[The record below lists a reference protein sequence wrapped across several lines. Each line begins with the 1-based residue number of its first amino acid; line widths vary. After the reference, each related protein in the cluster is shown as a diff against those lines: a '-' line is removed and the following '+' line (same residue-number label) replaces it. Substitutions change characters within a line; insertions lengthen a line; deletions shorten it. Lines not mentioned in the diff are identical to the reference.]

1 MSLFVFLQ
9 LAEQA
14 PIRSHDDERV
24 ALLEGV
30 ADLLLVFFADP
41 VFEAVFLG
49 FTVEASFFAPTEE
62 DLFADVDRRVVAAL
76 FEAVV
81 VFFALVDAELVDF
94 FEPLDV
100 VFLEVVDPAVF
111 LDTEADRDL
120 VVLRLTGDVETVFLL
135 DVLAALLLR
144 PSPVVVSTTTGSST
158 GIEVSSDFF
167 PPFDDLHVHTV
178 SHTHTHTQVP
188 EYHQI

>member
-9 LAEQA
+9 SAEQA
-14 PIRSHDDERV
+14 TVRSHDDERV

-30 ADLLLVFFADP
+30 ADLLLVFFVDP

-81 VFFALVDAELVDF
+81 VFFALVDAEPVDF
-94 FEPLDV
+94 FEPL
-100 VFLEVVDPAVF
+100 EVVDPEVF

-120 VVLRLTGDVETVFLL
+120 VVLRPTGDVETVFLL

-178 SHTHTHTQVP
+178 SHTHTHKYQNTIKSN
-188 EYHQI
+188 HH

>member
-9 LAEQA
+9 SAEQA
-14 PIRSHDDERV
+14 SVRSHDDERV

-49 FTVEASFFAPTEE
+49 FTVETSFFAPTEE

-178 SHTHTHTQVP
+178 SHTHTQVP

>member
-1 MSLFVFLQ
+1 MSLFVLLQ
-9 LAEQA
+9 SAEQA
-14 PIRSHDDERV
+14 PVRSHDDERV

-30 ADLLLVFFADP
+30 ADLLLVFFAD

-49 FTVEASFFAPTEE
+49 FTVVASFFAPTEE

-94 FEPLDV
+94 FEPV
-100 VFLEVVDPAVF
+100 EVVF

-120 VVLRLTGDVETVFLL
+120 VVLRLTGDLETVFLL

-144 PSPVVVSTTTGSST
+144 RPPVAVSTTTGSST
-158 GIEVSSDFF
+158 GAEASIDFLV
-167 PPFDDLHVHTV
+167 PFDDLHAHTV
-178 SHTHTHTQVP
+178 SHTQVP

>member
-9 LAEQA
+9 SAEQA
-14 PIRSHDDERV
+14 SVRSHDDERV

-111 LDTEADRDL
+111 LDTDADRDL
-120 VVLRLTGDVETVFLL
+120 VVLRPTGDVETVFLL

-178 SHTHTHTQVP
+178 SHTHKYQNTIKSNH
-188 EYHQI
+188 H